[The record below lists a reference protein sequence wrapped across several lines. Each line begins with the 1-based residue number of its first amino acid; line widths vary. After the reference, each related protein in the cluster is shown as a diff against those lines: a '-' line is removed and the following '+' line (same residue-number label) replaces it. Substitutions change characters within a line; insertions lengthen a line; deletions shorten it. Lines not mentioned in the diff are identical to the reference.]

1 MKSIELTSISG
12 ITPPFVVEIC
22 NVFVENC
29 VFLYQSPPSITV
41 PPNIYFNSLPLVFET
56 APVVLLKI
64 TDNKGCVVTQVKY
77 CVENIVPPLY
87 PYCDNC
93 GSVEGFVSNPF
104 ADGYYADD
112 YSPYLYLYS
121 SGTFGNLLK
130 TTYNSPMPTAAVGGS
145 RAYVNGKMFV
155 LYAIPPA
162 TGDTGIAVFDPAG
175 TLLTTFTLGV
185 YSVGGLTYDSSVDK
199 VFFQYNLLPYDNRKI
214 GYFNPNTYNVESLDV
229 SAYYSSAYYFPGE
242 IKTNPIT
249 FEKYA
254 KTSDGFFNVLGAGI
268 TYPIP
273 WKKQITGATYS
284 FFYGTGN
291 QPRSNV
297 FNEETGEL
305 WLTTPR
311 TGSTQDIVIVD
322 PYTYGL
328 TVVNQSCLGTSY
340 RINQEDQA
348 ITYYP
353 GDGTP
358 NSSKMFVI
366 YRNNAGTDYKIVQ
379 FDTLPPY
386 NNSVFYNIPS
396 TTDRQNLI
404 YSKVYNKIIHNMFS
418 TINAYDPTSSSVDYC
433 PTLTTPY
440 AVIVQP
446 IEDPD
451 NKLIFYLTNTNN
463 VIWLGLD
470 ETNAVECPEK
480 IIDFYTG
487 NQGPYNFNEATLTW
501 NSMCTTNVSYNT
513 PAVNRF
519 TIDAQTGVFAT
530 EAYLS
535 YSSTTVNDWTPIP
548 NIAGDVVISSDQ
560 WISGL
565 VYNDPDSSF
574 IVRVTFISGS
584 CELYGPII

>member
-121 SGTFGNLLK
+121 SGTFGNLLEQEYQ
-130 TTYNSPMPTAAVGGS
+130 TTLSTATAGS
-145 RAYVNGKMFV
+145 SRTFANGKMFV
-155 LYAIPPA
+155 SYGITGPPPE
-162 TGDTGIAVFDPAG
+162 TGIDIFSPPG
-175 TLLTTFTLGV
+175 TLLTSFNLGV
-185 YSVGGLTYDSSVDK
+185 AAVGGISYDSSVNK
-199 VFFQYNLLPYDNRKI
+199 VFFTYNPPPYSDRRI
-214 GYFNPNTYNVESLDV
+214 GYFDPDTYVITLDIAPNW
-229 SAYYSSAYYFPGE
+229 AAGFYFPGE
-242 IKTNPIT
+242 IMINPIN
-249 FEKYA
+249 FEKYV
-254 KTSDGFFNVLGAGI
+254 KTTNGYFYIFSSGLSSPLTLKA
-268 TYPIP
+268 T
-273 WKKQITGATYS
+273 ITGATYS
-284 FFYGTGN
+284 FFFTTGN
-291 QPRSNV
+291 QPVSNT
-297 FNEETGEL
+297 FNTDSGEF
-305 WLTTPR
+305 WMATAR
-311 TGSTQDIVIVD
+311 TGNTQDIVVVE
-322 PYTYGL
+322 PLTYAL
-328 TVVNQSCLGTSY
+328 TVVNQTCLGSTY
-340 RINQEDQA
+340 FINNTRQA

-358 NSSKMFVI
+358 NSSKMFVL
-366 YRNNAGTDYKIVQ
+366 YRNNAGTDYKIVK
-379 FDTLPPY
+379 FDTSAPF
-386 NNSVFYNIPS
+386 NNSVFYNVP
-396 TTDRQNLI
+396 TATPFQNI
-404 YSKVYNKIIHNMFS
+404 FYSSLFNKIIHNVGGN
-418 TINAYDPTSSSVDYC
+418 INAFDPITSSLDYC
-433 PTLTTPY
+433 PTLTSPY
-440 AVIVQP
+440 TTMAQP
-446 IEDPD
+446 IQDPVD
-451 NKLIFYLTNTNN
+451 KLIFYLTNTN
-463 VIWLGLD
+463 VVFWLGLD

-480 IIDFYTG
+480 IIDFYSG

-501 NSMCTTNVSYNT
+501 DSMCTTNVSYNT

-548 NIAGDVVISSDQ
+548 NIAGDIVISSDQ

-574 IVRVTFISGS
+574 ILRVTFISGS